1 MGKTSI
7 EWTAGDDGTPGSV
20 WNPVR
25 GCSRI
30 SPGCGGANHQ
40 GGCYAEK
47 IAARFSGPGQPFEG
61 FAERTAHGGRWTGK
75 MAVAWDMVDQ
85 PIRWRKPRRIFAN
98 SMSDLFH
105 KDLPRDEVA
114 IIYGTAIAAVHL
126 RGHTFQIL
134 TKRADHMRELLS
146 DEEFWEIANAHASS
160 LVLEHTDPL
169 NRRSDDARATCGE
182 YGPDA
187 PPPGIWLG
195 VSTEDQPRAD
205 ERIPDLLATPATT
218 RFLSVEPMLGGVA
231 LRQEWLPCSACRGRG
246 WYLARFSDDHQT
258 ACKPC
263 LEAAEALGITV
274 PVGHM
279 AKPGPRIDWVIAG
292 GESGPRARPMHP
304 DWARSL
310 RDQCAA
316 AGVPFFFK
324 QWGEWVPDLQR
335 HIEIVDTSNVGT
347 YWPDGTTGPGHA
359 ERKGGYGKGMH
370 RVGKK
375 AAGAELDGK
384 QHREFPT

>member
-1 MGKTSI
+1 MGEVTKI
-7 EWTAGDDGTPGSV
+7 EWTDAT

-30 SPGCGGANHQ
+30 SPGCGGPNHQ
-40 GGCYAEK
+40 GGCYAET

-61 FAERTAHGGRWTGK
+61 LAERTPHGGRWTGK
-75 MAVAWDMVDQ
+75 MDVAWNMVDQ
-85 PIRWRKPRRIFAN
+85 PIRWRRPRRIFAN

-105 KDLPRDEVA
+105 KDLLRDDVA
-114 IIYGTAIAAVHL
+114 MIYGTAIAAVHL
-126 RGHTFQIL
+126 RDHTFQIL
-134 TKRADHMRELLS
+134 TKRADHMRELLN

-195 VSTEDQPRAD
+195 VSTEDQARAD
-205 ERIPDLLATPATT
+205 ERIPHLLATPAAK
-218 RFLSVEPMLGGVA
+218 RFISAEPLLGAIDLSCVPWPE
-231 LRQEWLPCSACRGRG
+231 G
-246 WYLARFSDDHQT
+246 WERPIDDLSDGISPLRFSR
-258 ACKPC
+258 AR
-263 LEAAEALGITV
+263 L
-274 PVGHM
+274 
-279 AKPGPRIDWVIAG
+279 DWVIAG

-324 QWGEWVPDLQR
+324 QWGEWGPVDPTRKAECHAIGTDGAHYRMSDLA
-335 HIEIVDTSNVGT
+335 
-347 YWPDGTTGPGHA
+347 WPDGARRGDAIRADFDKAHPCTT
-359 ERKGGYGKGMH
+359 Y

-384 QHREFPT
+384 LHREFPT

>member
-1 MGKTSI
+1 MADNSSI
-7 EWTAGDDGTPGSV
+7 EWTDAT

-25 GCSRI
+25 GCSRL

-61 FAERTAHGGRWTGK
+61 FAKRTPHGGTWTGK

-85 PIRWRKPRRIFAN
+85 PIRWRRPRRIFAN

-134 TKRADHMRELLS
+134 TKRADHMRELLA
-146 DEEFWEIANAHASS
+146 DEEFWEIANAHAES
-160 LVLEHTDPL
+160 LVLEHVDPL
-169 NRRSDDARATCGE
+169 ARRKNDARATLKD
-182 YGPDA
+182 YGPDK

-195 VSTEDQPRAD
+195 VSVEDQERAD
-205 ERIPDLLATPATT
+205 ERIPDLLASPASV
-218 RFLSVEPMLGGVA
+218 RFLSCEPLLGPVD
-231 LRQEWLPCSACRGRG
+231 LMEVIPNPLIWSPV
-246 WYLARFSDDHQT
+246 H
-258 ACKPC
+258 
-263 LEAAEALGITV
+263 GIE
-274 PVGHM
+274 
-279 AKPGPRIDWVIAG
+279 RSLDWVIAG
-292 GESGPRARPMHP
+292 GESGPRARPAHP
-304 DWARSL
+304 DWFRSL
-310 RDQCAA
+310 RDQCAT

-324 QWGEWVPDLQR
+324 QWGEWTPGENVERTKGVVETATWFGEEWFFDHENLANDEGHVDDQPDL
-335 HIEIVDTSNVGT
+335 
-347 YWPDGTTGPGHA
+347 Y
-359 ERKGGYGKGMH
+359 

-375 AAGAELDGK
+375 AAGARLDGVE
-384 QHREFPT
+384 HREFPT

>member
-7 EWTAGDDGTPGSV
+7 EWTRGDDGSAGST

-134 TKRADHMRELLS
+134 TKRADHMRELLN

-187 PPPGIWLG
+187 APPGIWLG
-195 VSTEDQPRAD
+195 VSVEDQQRAD
-205 ERIPDLLATPATT
+205 ERIPDLLTTPAAV
-218 RFLSVEPMLGGVA
+218 RFLSCEPLLGPVDLLKWFDPTG
-231 LRQEWLPCSACRGRG
+231 ACCGGEPEFRCDNCPADADWRYTG
-246 WYLARFSDDHQT
+246 QCT
-258 ACKPC
+258 AESLNEPR
-263 LEAAEALGITV
+263 LDLVI
-274 PVGHM
+274 VGL
-279 AKPGPRIDWVIAG
+279 
-292 GESGPRARPMHP
+292 ESGPRSRHGNVSWIRDLIGQCKGSGTACFVKQLGARPVTADLTH
-304 DWARSL
+304 W
-310 RDQCAA
+310 QCGHTLLPEG
-316 AGVPFFFK
+316 AGYLLK
-324 QWGEWVPDLQR
+324 LKDK
-335 HIEIVDTSNVGT
+335 
-347 YWPDGTTGPGHA
+347 
-359 ERKGGYGKGMH
+359 KGGDMSEWPEDL
-370 RVGKK
+370 RVR
-375 AAGAELDGK
+375 EL
-384 QHREFPT
+384 PT

>member
-7 EWTAGDDGTPGSV
+7 EWTRGDDGSAGST

-30 SPGCGGANHQ
+30 SPGCGGPNHQ

-75 MAVAWDMVDQ
+75 MEVVWPMVDQ
-85 PIRWRKPRRIFAN
+85 PIRWRRPRRIFAN

-105 KDLPRDEVA
+105 KDLPRDDVA
-114 IIYGTAIAAVHL
+114 VIYGTAIAAVHL

-134 TKRADHMRELLS
+134 TKRADHMRETLH

-169 NRRSDDARATCGE
+169 NRQKDDARATCGE

-195 VSTEDQPRAD
+195 VSVEDQERAD
-205 ERIPDLLATPATT
+205 ERIPQLLATPAAV
-218 RFLSVEPMLGGVA
+218 RFLSCEPLLGPLIMDGRNIVAEETYWDWLKGEKGSSAQHIAVEPERTA
-231 LRQEWLPCSACRGRG
+231 KID
-246 WYLARFSDDHQT
+246 LA
-258 ACKPC
+258 
-263 LEAAEALGITV
+263 IV
-274 PVGHM
+274 
-279 AKPGPRIDWVIAG
+279 G
-292 GESGPRARPMHP
+292 GESGPRSRPF
-304 DWARSL
+304 DVSWARSIVS
-310 RDQCAA
+310 QCKA
-316 AGVPFFFK
+316 AGVAAFVK
-324 QWGEWVPDLQR
+324 QLGAMPYEVPLRSDRNYHRPLKLK
-335 HIEIVDTSNVGT
+335 DN
-347 YWPDGTTGPGHA
+347 
-359 ERKGGYGKGMH
+359 KGGDMSEWPEDL
-370 RVGKK
+370 RVR
-375 AAGAELDGK
+375 EL
-384 QHREFPT
+384 PP